1 MCAFMQFRGAAC
13 TVSGALLLELENQNL
28 SFADVAVL
36 RISKMHG
43 ANSNVL
49 PTVSYSDQCTK
60 LAATGK
66 VLLASYFSIFPS
78 MQHSEAVGDGSHHAH
93 YLYRITSDL
102 MAYLL

>member
-1 MCAFMQFRGAAC
+1 MQFRGAAC
-13 TVSGALLLELENQNL
+13 T
-28 SFADVAVL
+28 
-36 RISKMHG
+36 KMHG

-93 YLYRITSDL
+93 YLYRITKFFPI
-102 MAYLL
+102 APLLPLANLLLNASSSSRLLRYN